1 MKPNRPVPSAAN
13 SMKPGST
20 RSIASRSHPLIST
33 IRHWPA
39 NRLVLFAM
47 GIRIAITRWA
57 HSLGTGGLAEASPD
71 GPQVSQKL
79 IEKSLLVQR
88 NVVLSMEIAQS

>member
-1 MKPNRPVPSAAN
+1 VQS
-13 SMKPGST
+13 GVEQF
-20 RSIASRSHPLIST
+20 SHG
-33 IRHWPA
+33 PA
-39 NRLVLFAM
+39 GWDGLVLFAV

-71 GPQVSQKL
+71 GPQISQKL